1 MSRKKRRLANL
12 QNAESQTYTGT
23 QELIDSEEGLIG
35 YSTEIVR
42 KFFSKMDLENRIVS
56 NGRTLLEF
64 GAGTGFLA
72 DIFRSTFQIK
82 PDCVELDLDLVAHV
96 KGRGFNCFQFLNETS
111 QNYAAIYSSNVLEH
125 IEDDSAILL
134 ELFKSLT
141 PGGIIGIYVPAHP
154 FLYSS
159 MDAEIGHV
167 RRYKRSELRDKV
179 LAAGFEIQSL
189 TYDESVGFLASAL
202 VKIVGYKNQANLGSK
217 NSLVFYDNYIYP
229 ISRVLDR
236 LGFRYIVGK
245 NLILVGLK
253 RS

>member
-82 PDCVELDLDLVAHV
+82 PDWDH
-96 KGRGFNCFQFLNETS
+96 FQLPW
-111 QNYAAIYSSNVLEH
+111 I
-125 IEDDSAILL
+125 
-134 ELFKSLT
+134 SLMST
-141 PGGIIGIYVPAHP
+141 FVP
-154 FLYSS
+154 
-159 MDAEIGHV
+159 IW
-167 RRYKRSELRDKV
+167 
-179 LAAGFEIQSL
+179 I
-189 TYDESVGFLASAL
+189 
-202 VKIVGYKNQANLGSK
+202 
-217 NSLVFYDNYIYP
+217 
-229 ISRVLDR
+229 
-236 LGFRYIVGK
+236 
-245 NLILVGLK
+245 
-253 RS
+253 